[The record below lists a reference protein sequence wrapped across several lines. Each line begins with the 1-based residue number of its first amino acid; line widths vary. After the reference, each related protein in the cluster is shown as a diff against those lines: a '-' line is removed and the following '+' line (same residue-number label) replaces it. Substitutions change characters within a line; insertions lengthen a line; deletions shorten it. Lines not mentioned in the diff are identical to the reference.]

1 MGPRSADYG
10 TTLMFQLI
18 ATILAWF
25 YDLVPSF
32 AFSIVMLTLAVMVVV
47 TPLTMKGT
55 RSMIKMQHLQPEMK
69 KIQTRF
75 KGDKERMNKE
85 LMAFYQANGINPMGG
100 CLPLIV
106 QAPVFIVLYNVLRG
120 LTRRLSDIGEGGGWV
135 AGRLA
140 ADLPLQGAPTGR
152 AVFYPD

>member
-1 MGPRSADYG
+1 MGPRSADYR

-32 AFSIVMLTLAVMVVV
+32 AFSIVMLTLVVMVVV

-69 KIQTRF
+69 NIKTLI
-75 KGDKERMNKE
+75 KGDKEMKNK
-85 LMAFYQANGINPMGG
+85 
-100 CLPLIV
+100 
-106 QAPVFIVLYNVLRG
+106 
-120 LTRRLSDIGEGGGWV
+120 
-135 AGRLA
+135 
-140 ADLPLQGAPTGR
+140 
-152 AVFYPD
+152 